1 MKLLNNCGD
10 KGRVFYKNM
19 EYIGIIITG
28 FVGLIT
34 SIVTWFLGKRKYNSE
49 VDNTLIQNMQQ
60 SLEFYKSISDDYK
73 VRLASEIKSHNQEVA
88 ELRAENSELKKELR
102 EQEKRFDEK
111 LTAQQREITLM
122 KNQMLSVYSQ
132 VCLNFNC
139 IERAPMQRL
148 NEKKAKKTPKKI
160 DKEVISDT
168 SEK

>member
-1 MKLLNNCGD
+1 
-10 KGRVFYKNM
+10 M

-139 IERAPMQRL
+139 MERVPMQRL
-148 NEKKAKKTPKKI
+148 NEKKAKKTSKKI
-160 DKEVISDT
+160 DK
-168 SEK
+168 

>member
-1 MKLLNNCGD
+1 
-10 KGRVFYKNM
+10 M

-28 FVGLIT
+28 IVGVISST
-34 SIVTWFLGKRKYNSE
+34 VTWFLGKRKYNSE

-60 SLEFYKSISDDYK
+60 SLDFYKNISDDYK
-73 VRLASEIKSHNQEVA
+73 VRLASEIESHNQEVA
-88 ELRAENSELKKELR
+88 ELRAENSELKRELR

-139 IERAPMQRL
+139 MERAPMQRFKS
-148 NEKKAKKTPKKI
+148 EKKSKKLPKKI
-160 DKEVISDT
+160 DSVAVIDT
-168 SEK
+168 PEK